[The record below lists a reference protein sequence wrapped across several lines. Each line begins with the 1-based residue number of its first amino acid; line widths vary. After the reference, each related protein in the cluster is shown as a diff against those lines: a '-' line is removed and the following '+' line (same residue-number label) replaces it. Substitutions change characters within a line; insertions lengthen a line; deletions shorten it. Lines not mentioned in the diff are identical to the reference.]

1 MGEIETVFLIFLCVG
16 FIGTII
22 FIGTKYISDDKSSA
36 KEISKNTVRYV
47 HNMNSGDEISE
58 YKKLF
63 DECKSYPNYLNY
75 KCKGNK

>member
-22 FIGTKYISDDKSSA
+22 FIGTKYIPDDKSSV

-47 HNMNSGDEISE
+47 HNTNSGDEIPE
-58 YKKLF
+58 YK
-63 DECKSYPNYLNY
+63 NYLMNA
-75 KCKGNK
+75 KVTQII

>member
-22 FIGTKYISDDKSSA
+22 FIGTKYISDDKSSV

-47 HNMNSGDEISE
+47 HDMNSGDEISE
-58 YKKLF
+58 YK
-63 DECKSYPNYLNY
+63 SYLMNA
-75 KCKGNK
+75 KVTQII